1 MFWKFLKQK
10 IGKLCR
16 GLFFSKIVICNVI
29 KKRLWHKW
37 FKVNFTKSFR
47 AAFFIED
54 LWTAVYGK
62 YLVDYFS
69 LLILNF
75 CPKMNSSLVVIF
87 SKMVMKLGIASHCK
101 FAQKIKQKF
110 RKIKKMDFTQ
120 DAVKN
125 ITLVFTYFIYWNTWV
140 YFHVACVAV
149 FV

>member
-69 LLILNF
+69 LLIVNF

-87 SKMVMKLGIASHCK
+87 SKMVRKLGIASHCK

-125 ITLVFTYFIYWNTWV
+125 ITLVFTYFIYSNTWV
-140 YFHVACVAV
+140 YFHVTCVAV